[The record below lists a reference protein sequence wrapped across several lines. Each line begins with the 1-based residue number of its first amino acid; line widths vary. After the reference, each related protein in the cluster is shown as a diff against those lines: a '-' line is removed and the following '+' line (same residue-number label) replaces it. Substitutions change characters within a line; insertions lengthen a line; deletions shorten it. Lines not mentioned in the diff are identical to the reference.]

1 MKTGI
6 FYGSTTGV
14 TENVA
19 KKVGELLGADVYE
32 ASDLSRVED
41 YDRLILAS
49 STWGMG
55 ELQDTW
61 IAALDELM
69 TKNLNGKTVAFIGA
83 GDGAAFGDTFVDA
96 IGIIYEDI
104 KDKGIVLVGQTST
117 DGYDFSASKGILD
130 GDFLGLVIDENN
142 QGDLTDE
149 RIKAWVEKLGK

>member
-32 ASDLSRVED
+32 ATDLSKVED
-41 YDRLILAS
+41 YDRLIFAS

-61 IAALDELM
+61 ISALDELV
-69 TKNLNGKTVAFIGA
+69 TKNLSGKTVAFIGT

>member
-32 ASDLSRVED
+32 ATDLSKVED
-41 YDRLILAS
+41 YDRLIFAS

-61 IAALDELM
+61 ISALDELM
-69 TKNLNGKTVAFIGA
+69 TKNLSGKTVAFIGT

-130 GDFLGLVIDENN
+130 GDFLGLIIDENN